1 MRSRCRYHM
10 DNSPKELD
18 GKCVVLFIS
27 LSPSSSRK
35 TALGVVYKRFL
46 RLFRLESIGGS
57 LVMHQWICRGGG
69 GLFNKSREKENL
81 TKLLKETGNL
91 AGSDLVWFDWW
102 KSAAAE
108 TSVNVKSRIEGK
120 D

>member
-1 MRSRCRYHM
+1 M

-69 GLFNKSREKENL
+69 GIFQQEPGERKFNKTIER
-81 TKLLKETGNL
+81 
-91 AGSDLVWFDWW
+91 DWEFGW
-102 KSAAAE
+102 
-108 TSVNVKSRIEGK
+108 I
-120 D
+120 